1 MNIIALALKNMY
13 NKIDEYKK
21 FNNAE
26 IYKSKVLITDVEIEV
41 PRFEIINIET
51 NKIEAKGTL
60 TLIGSH
66 YFNENLW
73 VWGWYVPLEQKNLT
87 LISRKLLLYG
97 LDFTVRNI
105 SNLSK
110 SDILNIII
118 RNILLTGSIKI
129 HSAVQ
134 IKIIVALSLYLT
146 KYDIMAEQKKDNCIY
161 YYLKK
166 FD

>member
-13 NKIDEYKK
+13 NKIEEYKK

-41 PRFEIINIET
+41 PRFEITNIESD
-51 NKIEAKGTL
+51 KIEATGSL
-60 TLIGSH
+60 TLIGIH

-73 VWGWYVPLEQKNLT
+73 VWGWYVPLEQKNLI

-97 LDFTVRNI
+97 LDYTVRNI
-105 SNLSK
+105 ADLSK

-118 RNILLTGSIKI
+118 RNILLSGSIKI
-129 HSAVQ
+129 YNLVQ

-146 KYDIMAEQKKDNCIY
+146 KYDIMSLQKKDNCVY